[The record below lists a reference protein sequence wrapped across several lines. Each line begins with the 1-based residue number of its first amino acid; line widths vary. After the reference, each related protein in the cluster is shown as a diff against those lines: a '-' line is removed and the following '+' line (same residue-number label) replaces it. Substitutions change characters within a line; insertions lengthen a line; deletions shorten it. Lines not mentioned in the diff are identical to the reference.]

1 MRNPPVKKLLV
12 ISLPGIGDTINCTP
26 VFQPLRRAFPG
37 AHATALV
44 MYKPCKE
51 VLETNPHIDQV
62 ILWEFLKENPLS
74 SLKFLL
80 KLRRRKFDLS
90 VMCYPANRIEYNLV
104 SFVIGAR
111 LRLAHRYL
119 HQSTKN
125 LFFLNN
131 RTVLERPDLHNVEE
145 NLRLLGL
152 AGVDISRDEKTLVLP
167 LKQTDRTYAS
177 RFLRRLPQDQVL
189 IGMHAWSTTLKNMHK
204 KCWPAENFAALADRL
219 SKNHNCRIL
228 LFQGPHDVDANR
240 RIQEASQSSFF
251 IVEGTTVR
259 QSAAIMER
267 CDVFITN
274 DAGPMHI
281 AAAVGTPIVAIF
293 GPTDHVWLHPWA
305 EQYALVRA
313 GLDCSPCFYY
323 SPRPLTCKRG
333 DYACLTDLTV
343 DSVYS
348 TVEEMLAR
356 TIAGDKL
363 Q

>member
-1 MRNPPVKKLLV
+1 MKNPPVKKILV

-37 AHATALV
+37 ARVTALV
-44 MYKPCKE
+44 MYKPCGE

-80 KLRRRKFDLS
+80 KLRRRRFDLS

-104 SFVIGAR
+104 SFIIGAK
-111 LRLAHRYL
+111 LRLG
-119 HQSTKN
+119 HQYVHQNMKN

-131 RTVLERPDLHNVEE
+131 RTTLERSDLHNVEE

-152 AGVDISRDEKTLVLP
+152 AGVHILKDDKALVLA
-167 LKQTDRTYAS
+167 LKETDRTYAS
-177 RFLRRLPQDQVL
+177 RFLKTLSDDQVL
-189 IGMHAWSTTLKNMHK
+189 LGMHAWSTTLKNMHR

-219 SKNHNCRIL
+219 IKNHNCRIL
-228 LFQGPHDVDANR
+228 LFQGPHDVDTNR
-240 RIQEASQSSFF
+240 RIQEACQSFLS

-293 GPTDHVWLHPWA
+293 GPTDHVWLHPWSK
-305 EQYALVRA
+305 QYALVTA
-313 GLDCSPCFYY
+313 GLECSPCFYY
-323 SPRPLTCKRG
+323 SPRPLICKGG
-333 DYACLTDLTV
+333 DYACLTDLSV
-343 DSVYS
+343 DGVYS
-348 TVEEMLAR
+348 AVEEMLAK
-356 TIAGDKL
+356 IASAP
-363 Q
+363 